1 MKNIILLYSCNA
13 WKEHSSMSLVMVST
27 SERRIRKEITNQI
40 KNKDMQ
46 YESDKND
53 LKELSLNDIDKCL
66 KYGYISIV
74 EDGERQ

>member
-13 WKEHSSMSLVMVST
+13 WKEHSSMRLVMAST
-27 SERRIRKEITNQI
+27 SEKKIRKEINNQI
-40 KNKDMQ
+40 KNKDME
-46 YESDKND
+46 YESNTKD

-66 KYGYISIV
+66 KYGYIFIV